1 MVRALR
7 WAAQGTAI
15 VVLAAFVLT
24 GCGGGGETTTT
35 TSVPASTQ
43 PPAGG
48 GAATATTAAPTT
60 SSLIGTS
67 LKVTADTPAD
77 VKSALEQ
84 HKPVVLLFYS
94 PGGSDDS
101 RVQQS
106 LTALTPQFPAAF
118 ISQYDYR
125 APDTYG
131 DLGQV
136 LQVGYLPTTVFVDAS
151 ATVTQIFSGFVDEGT
166 LNQTL
171 VNVTR

>member
-15 VVLAAFVLT
+15 VVLGAFVLT
-24 GCGGGGETTTT
+24 GCGGGGGTTTT
-35 TSVPASTQ
+35 TSVTPSTQ
-43 PPAGG
+43 ASAG
-48 GAATATTAAPTT
+48 GAATATTAAPAT
-60 SSLIGTS
+60 SPLIGTS
-67 LKVTADTPAD
+67 LKVTANTPAD

-84 HKPVVLLFYS
+84 HKPVVLLFYV
-94 PGGSDDS
+94 PGGSDDA

-106 LTALTPQFPAAF
+106 LTTLTPQFPAAF

-151 ATVTQIFSGFVDEGT
+151 ATVTQVFSGFVDEGT
-166 LNQTL
+166 LDQTL